1 MYYKNFIT
9 SKYQVMIYYKNLISS
24 TLLDIGLKTF
34 FKEEVEKQE
43 FPAFPLKVFENNQKL
58 FSSNLIIYS
67 TYLMRSKEEVELP
80 IPRHILDIPVAMK
93 TFKFSQHLTC
103 ID

>member
-1 MYYKNFIT
+1 MYYKNFIA
-9 SKYQVMIYYKNLISS
+9 SKYQVMIYYKNFISS
-24 TLLDIGLKTF
+24 TLLDIGLETF

-43 FPAFPLKVFENNQKL
+43 FPAFPIKVFENNQKL
-58 FSSNLIIYS
+58 FSSNLI
-67 TYLMRSKEEVELP
+67 RSKEEVELP